1 MVMRQRFHII
11 LIESHVIWLV
21 GCNNKN
27 NKKRD
32 EHNWWMCNVY
42 EGDER
47 GRKENNMEDTQV
59 GESVRTGD
67 TQVWADTV

>member
-1 MVMRQRFHII
+1 
-11 LIESHVIWLV
+11 
-21 GCNNKN
+21 
-27 NKKRD
+27 
-32 EHNWWMCNVY
+32 MCNVY